1 MTAGR
6 TGSARTSVAGPSS
19 PSASGNPTASM
30 TTLKCEL
37 LLLSEDLNFG
47 GGKTKRG
54 VGNRG

>member
-6 TGSARTSVAGPSS
+6 TGGARTGVAGPPS

-30 TTLKCEL
+30 TTLKCKL
-37 LLLSEDLNFG
+37 LLLPEDLDFG
-47 GGKTKRG
+47 GGETKRG